1 MHLIHKLVIIT
12 SHFNKKIHLLK
23 NMLTIILH
31 IFKVMLMLMQFRIDV
46 YNQFTYLERKEDAYM
61 IDTGQS

>member
-1 MHLIHKLVIIT
+1 
-12 SHFNKKIHLLK
+12 
-23 NMLTIILH
+23 MLTIILH